1 MTCAKT
7 SLRPP
12 GWKKFTALA
21 LSAATIILC
30 LLSSVR
36 AQERVVILAPAAA
49 DVVSRLGAGDFVV
62 GVTSSVEDFPAA
74 ESVGTHRQPEIEKIA
89 ALRPTLL
96 IAARD
101 FDPTLAE
108 RLGAELFIYDPA
120 DLAGITTAMRDLAAR
135 LGREKEGQ
143 TLAEYIAVLLSQTDS
158 APPRRP
164 TVLYE
169 VRAEPLS
176 VAGSRTVIRDLLEK
190 AGFEYAHKGSSGL
203 ISAEY
208 LLAHQPDYYIYQIGP
223 MNKNPVPPN
232 KRPGWENLKSHIW
245 KVDELK
251 FARPNIAMFET
262 LVELSKVLRGSGD
275 HKGLAP

>member
-1 MTCAKT
+1 M
-7 SLRPP
+7 
-12 GWKKFTALA
+12 
-21 LSAATIILC
+21 C

-62 GVTSSVEDFPAA
+62 GVTSSVEDFPTA

-101 FDPTLAE
+101 FDPALAE

>member
-30 LLSSVR
+30 LISSAR

-49 DVVSRLGAGDFVV
+49 DVVSRLGAGELVV
-62 GVTSSVEDFPAA
+62 GVTSSVKDFPAA

-89 ALRPTLL
+89 ALKPTLL
-96 IAARD
+96 IATRD
-101 FDPTLAE
+101 FDPALAE
-108 RLGAELFIYDPA
+108 RLGAELFSYDPTS
-120 DLAGITTAMRDLAAR
+120 LAEITVAMRELAVR
-135 LGREKEGQ
+135 LGREKEGRA
-143 TLAEYIAVLLSQTDS
+143 LAEYIAVLLGQIDPDP
-158 APPRRP
+158 AHRP
-164 TVLYE
+164 TVLSE

-176 VAGSRTVIRDLLEK
+176 VAGSRTVVRDLLEK
-190 AGFEYAHKGSSGL
+190 AGFQYAHKGTSGL
-203 ISAEY
+203 ISVEY
-208 LLAHQPDYYIYQIGP
+208 LLTHQPDYYIYQVGP

-232 KRPGWENLKSHIW
+232 ERPGWENLKSHIW

-251 FARPNIAMFET
+251 FARPNIQMFET
-262 LVELSKVLRGSGD
+262 LVELSKVLRSE
-275 HKGLAP
+275 